1 MKMKYQSYRI
11 NEEQKL
17 EIEKARKENRDKRV
31 ENRLRVLSLKAE
43 GATYKEI
50 MTITGYSKANIANI
64 LKTYFEKGISEIVT
78 RKYYGNHRNLSFEEE
93 RELLDSFAKKAE
105 LGQIIEVKEIKA
117 AYEEKV
123 GHSTGGSQI
132 YYVLARHGWRK
143 IIPRSRHPKKASDE
157 AIDASK
163 KLTESSEK
171 K

>member
-11 NEEQKL
+11 TEEQRS
-17 EIEKARKENRDKRV
+17 EIEKARKENNDKRV
-31 ENRLRVLSLKAE
+31 ENRLRVLTLKAD

-50 MTITGYSKANIANI
+50 MSVTGYSKANIVKI
-64 LKTYFEKGISEIVT
+64 LKAYFEKGISEIVS

-93 RELLDSFAKKAE
+93 SELLDSFAEKAE

-132 YYVLARHGWRK
+132 YYLLARHGWRK
-143 IIPRSRHPKKASDE
+143 VMPRSRHPKKADDE
-157 AIDASK
+157 AVEASK
-163 KLTESSEK
+163 KLTE
-171 K
+171 

>member
-1 MKMKYQSYRI
+1 MIFQPNINRI
-11 NEEQKL
+11 AN
-17 EIEKARKENRDKRV
+17 
-31 ENRLRVLSLKAE
+31 
-43 GATYKEI
+43 
-50 MTITGYSKANIANI
+50 NIANI

-163 KLTESSEK
+163 N
-171 K
+171 

>member
-1 MKMKYQSYRI
+1 MEKEEAKRRIDELTEQLDRWTYEYYVLDNPSVEDAVFDRAMAELMMLEDKFPEYRYKTSPS
-11 NEEQKL
+11 Q
-17 EIEKARKENRDKRV
+17 RV
-31 ENRLRVLSLKAE
+31 G
-43 GATYKEI
+43 GA
-50 MTITGYSKANIANI
+50 
-64 LKTYFEKGISEIVT
+64 V
-78 RKYYGNHRNLSFEEE
+78 
-93 RELLDSFAKKAE
+93 LDSFAKKAE

-143 IIPRSRHPKKASDE
+143 IMPRSRHPKKASDE